1 MSVKN
6 CFFTTTVLMAV
17 ALGPCLLPQ
26 SASAQLAPVVIPQDE
41 APHPNTWTEWW
52 YFVGHLT
59 GKDPFGNIHHYGFD
73 ETFIRSD
80 ALALE
85 PVSAIYEGHFEIT
98 DLDRKTFNVNAN
110 AMALQPDVIPPGGG
124 FNITLNGWHMDGYGG
139 TNHLQGFLP
148 DLSYTAA
155 LTLTQATP
163 PALHGNQGIIP
174 YGVFGTS
181 AYFSYT
187 NLQVSGVV
195 YDHGIPVQV
204 NGIAWHDHQY
214 GDFASTPGGW
224 DWFSLQLSNGTQ
236 YMMYFLIDGNGS
248 LVQKVGTLVN
258 PDGSTVN
265 LDPNSMVEAKLATW
279 TSPTTGAT
287 YHTSWQIQ
295 LPGVQLDVVGLI
307 PASEVTSSQA
317 GSNYWE
323 GDSNVTGTVNGQAVT
338 GVAYVE
344 QLPPKQ
350 LPTRGSVWVTI
361 FQSLLGTL

>member
-1 MSVKN
+1 MSMKN
-6 CFFTTTVLMAV
+6 FFATASIVTAV
-17 ALGPCLLPQ
+17 ALGSCLLARP
-26 SASAQLAPVVIPQDE
+26 ASAQLGPVAIPRDE

-59 GKDPFGNIHHYGFD
+59 GTDPQGNTHHYGFD

-85 PVSAIYEGHFEIT
+85 PVAAIYEGHFEIT
-98 DLDRKTFNVNAN
+98 DLDRGTFNVNAN
-110 AMALQPDVIPPGGG
+110 AISLQPDVIPLGGG
-124 FNITLNGWHMDGYGG
+124 FNNTLDGWHMDGYEG
-139 TNHLQGFLP
+139 TDHVQGFLP

-155 LTLTQATP
+155 LTLTQSTP

-174 YGVFGTS
+174 YGVFGIS

-195 YDHGIPVQV
+195 YDHGVPVRV
-204 NGIAWHDHQY
+204 TGIAWHDHQY

-224 DWFSLQLSNGTQ
+224 DWFSLQLNNGTQ
-236 YMMYFLIDGNGS
+236 YMLYFLLDGNGN

-258 PDGSTVN
+258 ADGSTVN
-265 LDPNSMVEAKLATW
+265 LDPNSMVETKLATW
-279 TSPTTGAT
+279 TSPATGAT
-287 YHTSWQIQ
+287 YHTSWVVQV
-295 LPGVQLDVVGLI
+295 PGGSLSVTGLI

-323 GDSNVTGTVNGQAVT
+323 GDSTVTGTINGQAVT
-338 GVAYVE
+338 GVSYVE

-350 LPTRGSVWVTI
+350 LPTRGSEWVTI
-361 FQSLLGTL
+361 FESLVGDL

>member
-1 MSVKN
+1 MSMKN
-6 CFFTTTVLMAV
+6 FFATASIVTAV
-17 ALGPCLLPQ
+17 ALGSCLLARP
-26 SASAQLAPVVIPQDE
+26 ASAQLGPVVIPRDE

-59 GKDPFGNIHHYGFD
+59 GTDPQGNTHHYGFD

-85 PVSAIYEGHFEIT
+85 PVAAIYEGHFEIT
-98 DLDRKTFNVNAN
+98 DLDRGTFNVNAN
-110 AMALQPDVIPPGGG
+110 AISLQPDVIPLGGG
-124 FNITLNGWHMDGYGG
+124 FNNTLDGWHMDGYEG
-139 TNHLQGFLP
+139 TDHVQGFLP

-155 LTLTQATP
+155 LTLTQSTP

-174 YGVFGTS
+174 YGVFGIS

-195 YDHGIPVQV
+195 YDHGVPVRV

-224 DWFSLQLSNGTQ
+224 DWFSLQLNNGTQ
-236 YMMYFLIDGNGS
+236 YMLYFLLDGNGN

-258 PDGSTVN
+258 ADGSTVN
-265 LDPNSMVEAKLATW
+265 LDPNSMVETKLATW
-279 TSPTTGAT
+279 TSPATGAT
-287 YHTSWQIQ
+287 YHTSWVVQV
-295 LPGVQLDVVGLI
+295 PGGSLSVTGLI

-323 GDSNVTGTVNGQAVT
+323 GDSTVTGTINGQAVT
-338 GVAYVE
+338 GVSYVE

-350 LPTRGSVWVTI
+350 LPTRGSEWVTI
-361 FQSLLGTL
+361 FDSLIGDL